1 MSTLIG
7 PVKQQVQVASARH
20 GVVLE
25 SAACGRNHSTWPRLL
40 AGVLWATGHLAHMCA
55 GAAKG
60 QLGGIALF
68 SFVDAYSC
76 MWLHF
81 FGMQSAM
88 Q

>member
-1 MSTLIG
+1 
-7 PVKQQVQVASARH
+7 
-20 GVVLE
+20 
-25 SAACGRNHSTWPRLL
+25 
-40 AGVLWATGHLAHMCA
+40 MCA

-68 SFVDAYSC
+68 SFVDAYAC